1 MFDFDDFERELDAQ
15 NAALEA
21 MLDDMDIAE
30 EGLFKPRSLD
40 QMLAKVQKQVN
51 KKCKTS
57 EDCDDL
63 LAKLKSEE
71 NKFNSALQTMK
82 DAATQYKE
90 DGDKKALKAAIG
102 PASKDLKKT
111 CDLINLGDVVN
122 DKKDV
127 TDEDIK
133 KLHDFLVGTRKIIN
147 DRKASLSEAT
157 EVMLD
162 MDYMDMYMDTAMEA
176 EDKAAAKK
184 GGAFQNLKRVLAT
197 QCHKMSAFCIRHA
210 KAEKIDANKGFWMKM
225 HNFFKGCE
233 QKLVKNLS
241 DDQLKKMQEAINKN
255 IEKSQE
261 KADAKKAKANN
272 KELNKYYKKEGLNGG
287 YVQNGKV
294 YQNESWTD
302 YDENLSSAVCE
313 QCLTAIREA
322 NEDYVTACLE
332 ADLEVEMGNVACES
346 FEDVMDYATEAL
358 SDVVSPDIIRTWRM
372 KHGQVNKQCSKT
384 LKEARKAIKSKDYD
398 KAISLIKAAKKGY
411 SSLLTSAKK
420 LPDKVV
426 GGGTING
433 DVYRRDTYK
442 SITKANALN
451 WVNAQISK
459 CDDLL
464 EKIQDRQAKAAAK
477 ASESY
482 LDDDFLLDDAMDAM
496 ESAMDPFDG
505 FDDAFGDSDD
515 FLESLF
521 D

>member
-133 KLHDFLVGTRKIIN
+133 KLHDFLVGSRKIIN
-147 DRKASLSEAT
+147 DKKASLSGAT
-157 EVMLD
+157 EGMLD
-162 MDYMDMYMDTAMEA
+162 MDYMNMYMDTAMEA
-176 EDKAAAKK
+176 EDKAAVKK
-184 GGAFQNLKRVLAT
+184 DGALQKLKRVLAT
-197 QCHKMSAFCIRHA
+197 QCHKMAAFCIRHA
-210 KAEKIDANKGFWMKM
+210 KQEKIDANKGFWVRMNKIFTSM
-225 HNFFKGCE
+225 E
-233 QKLVKNLS
+233 QKLSKNLS
-241 DDQLKKMQEAINKN
+241 PEQVN
-255 IEKSQE
+255 IMEQKIKEHTDKVNE
-261 KADAKKAKANN
+261 KAKAKKAKADN
-272 KELNKYYKKEGLNGG
+272 KELNKDYKKNGLNGG
-287 YVQNGKV
+287 YVQNGKI
-294 YQNESWTD
+294 YQNESFTIFD
-302 YDENLSSAVCE
+302 DDLSSAVCE
-313 QCLTAIREA
+313 QCIAAIEA
-322 NEDYVTACLE
+322 AHEDYITACLE
-332 ADLEVEMGNVACES
+332 ADLDVEMGDVACES

-358 SDVVSPDIIRTWRM
+358 SDVVSPDIIRAWRM
-372 KHGQVNKQCSKT
+372 KHGEVNKQCKKT
-384 LKEARKAIKSKDYD
+384 LKEARSAVKSKDYA
-398 KAISLIKAAKKGY
+398 KAISLVKAAKKGY
-411 SSLLTSAKK
+411 SSLLASAKK
-420 LPDKVV
+420 LPDKVL

-433 DVYRRDTYK
+433 DVYRRETYK
-442 SITKANALN
+442 SFTKASALN
-451 WVNAQISK
+451 WVNKQISK

-464 EKIQDRQAKAAAK
+464 EKIQDKQAKAAAK

-505 FDDAFGDSDD
+505 FDDAFDDSED
-515 FLESLF
+515 FLGSLF